1 MPTQTQQ
8 PDNLRASVIYRFR
21 KVAIAPDQ
29 ERKFPV
35 GPESAKK
42 LGYDLCEVD
51 ALPSAVT
58 ESFCGVGNPFSMG
71 EPQPGQTI
79 LDLGCGAGF
88 DTLLAAQMVG
98 PNGKVIGIEMT
109 PEMIAKARKNAEI
122 LGLANVELVLGAI
135 EHLPLP
141 DASFDLVISNGVFNL
156 CPDKPRVLSE
166 VFQVLKP
173 GGRLQ
178 MADILLE
185 LHVTPEEV
193 ASKGSWSD

>member
-58 ESFCGVGNPFSMG
+58 ESFCGVGNPFLLG
-71 EPQPGQTI
+71 QPLPDHRV

-98 PNGKVIGIEMT
+98 PNSKVIGVDMT
-109 PEMIAKARKNAEI
+109 PQMIVKARNNAEI

-185 LHVTPEEV
+185 LHVTPQEV